1 MRAVKGERESSNWI
15 LNPSIRSRLR
25 TERVCL
31 NGERERVPVCRGIY
45 RRDKGNLVGTSRAR
59 ERRFEGIRSGDTQ
72 RSEQGK
78 GTWRPRCGGLNR
90 K

>member
-1 MRAVKGERESSNWI
+1 MRAGKGERESSNWI

-25 TERVCL
+25 RERVCL
-31 NGERERVPVCRGIY
+31 KRARKGAGVSGYIAGI
-45 RRDKGNLVGTSRAR
+45 KGISSGPRAR

-72 RSEQGK
+72 RSEQGR